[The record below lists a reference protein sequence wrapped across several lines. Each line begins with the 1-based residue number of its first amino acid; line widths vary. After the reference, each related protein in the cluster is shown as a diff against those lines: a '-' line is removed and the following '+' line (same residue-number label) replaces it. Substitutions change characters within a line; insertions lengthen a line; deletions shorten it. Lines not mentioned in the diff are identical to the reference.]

1 MYLKVWKI
9 RLYVKVQGR
18 IVKRQGKTR
27 HAHELARTAK
37 VASWIYEQSDT
48 ALVFR
53 QINNG

>member
-37 VASWIYEQSDT
+37 VANWIYEQSDT